1 MCIRDSF
8 LAHGEAVK
16 GMLNIADQANATVA
30 GVGVVVAK
38 EFQGGSE
45 WVKDHG
51 YSLEALARISDFENN
66 QVHFV
71 GEE

>member
-1 MCIRDSF
+1 MLKRNF

-16 GMLNIADQANATVA
+16 GMLNIAKQADASVA

-38 EFQGGSE
+38 EFQGGSD
-45 WVKDHG
+45 WVKEHG
-51 YSLEALARISDFENN
+51 YRLEALARIANFENN

-71 GEE
+71 GEK